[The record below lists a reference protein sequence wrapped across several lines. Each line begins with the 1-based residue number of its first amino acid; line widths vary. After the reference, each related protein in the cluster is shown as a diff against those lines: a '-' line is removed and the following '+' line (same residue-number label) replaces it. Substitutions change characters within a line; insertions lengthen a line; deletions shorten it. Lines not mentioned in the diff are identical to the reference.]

1 MALMFSRLARNYA
14 KNGYFPTDAET
25 LSRVLQAI
33 QPSSGRMRILDPCAG
48 EGAAIAEV
56 AHHLE
61 RESVDAYGIEYDT
74 ERAQSMMGLVDTG
87 LQGDLMDMVVS
98 PRSMGL
104 LWLNPPYGD
113 LVADHQGYQG
123 TGRKRLEK
131 LFYQRSIH
139 SLQYGGVLVLIIP
152 VYSLD
157 KELTGWLSNHFTNL
171 RVFRAAVDDFQ
182 QVVIIGNRVRRHEVE
197 GTDSARHYRKW
208 LLNVGVKEANPDIIP
223 SEWLLDSY
231 VVPTAKGEMGHFYR
245 VSIEP
250 DQLAQEVGQ
259 LGGLWNDLGTVFT
272 DVSVRPRPPVRRL
285 SQWHLALSLAAGAIT
300 GVVHSSNGRCLVVK
314 GDTHKDKVAKTEFT
328 ENEDGSIT
336 ETRVMTD
343 RFVPRIL
350 GWEMTPGSD
359 QLGQLLTITSKPP
372 ANEPV
377 LDEGESEEET
387 PESSSAMQ
395 AQRQMRQGRL
405 QLGRVVLTRA
415 VNELVAEGVFNPMDL
430 LRRHAA
436 GDWGDISEDDRALN
450 NTALIQEERVMSA
463 YQINNDLVVW
473 IITEADRSVTTLLL
487 PQDY

>member
-1 MALMFSRLARNYA
+1 MALMFSRLAHNFA
-14 KNGYFPTDAET
+14 KNGYYPTDEES

-48 EGAAIAEV
+48 EGAAIADA
-56 AHHLE
+56 AHHLG
-61 RESVDAYGIEYDT
+61 RDSVDAYGIEYDN

-87 LQGDLMDMVVS
+87 LQGDFMDMVVS

-139 SLQYGGVLVLIIP
+139 SLQYGGVMVLIIP

-171 RVFRAAVDDFQ
+171 RVFQAAVDDFQ

-208 LLNVGVKEANPDIIP
+208 LLNVGLKDSTPEVIP
-223 SEWLLDSY
+223 SEWLLDPY

-250 DQLAQEVGQ
+250 EQLAQEVGQ
-259 LGGLWNDLGTVFT
+259 LGGLWNDLGTVFS
-272 DVSVRPRPPVRRL
+272 DESVRPRPPVRRL

-300 GVVHSSNGRCLVVK
+300 GVVQSSNGRCLVVK

-328 ENEDGSIT
+328 ENEDGSVT

-350 GWEMTPGSD
+350 GWEMTPGSA

-372 ANEPV
+372 APPANES
-377 LDEGESEEET
+377 LDEGQPEDET
-387 PESSSAMQ
+387 SDATSGGQVSSQ
-395 AQRQMRQGRL
+395 TRL
-405 QLGRVVLTRA
+405 QLGRIVVTRA
-415 VNELVAEGVFNPMDL
+415 VNELVAEGAFNPMDL
-430 LRRHAA
+430 LRRHVN

-450 NTALIQEERVMSA
+450 NTALTQEERVMSA
-463 YQINNDLVVW
+463 YQVNNGLVVW

>member
-1 MALMFSRLARNYA
+1 MALMFSRLAHNFA
-14 KNGYFPTDAET
+14 KNGYYPTDAET
-25 LSRVLQAI
+25 LTRVLQAI

-48 EGAAIAEV
+48 EGAAIADA
-56 AHHLE
+56 AHHLG
-61 RESVDAYGIEYDT
+61 RDSVDAYGIEYDT

-131 LFYQRSIH
+131 LFYQRSIN
-139 SLQYGGVLVLIIP
+139 SLQYGGVMVLIIP

-208 LLNVGVKEANPDIIP
+208 LLNVGMKDSTPDVIP
-223 SEWLLDSY
+223 SEWLLDPY

-250 DQLAQEVGQ
+250 EQLAQEVGQ
-259 LGGLWNDLGTVFT
+259 LGGLWNDLGTVFS
-272 DVSVRPRPPVRRL
+272 DESVRSRPPVRRL

-300 GVVHSSNGRCLVVK
+300 GVVQSSNGRCLVVK

-328 ENEDGSIT
+328 ENEDGSVT

-372 ANEPV
+372 APPANES
-377 LDEGESEEET
+377 LDEGQPEDET
-387 PESSSAMQ
+387 SDATSGGQVSSQ
-395 AQRQMRQGRL
+395 TRL
-405 QLGRVVLTRA
+405 QLGRIVVTRA
-415 VNELVAEGVFNPMDL
+415 VNELVAEGVFNPMEL
-430 LRRHAA
+430 LRRHVN
-436 GDWGDISEDDRALN
+436 GDWGDISEDDCALN
-450 NTALIQEERVMSA
+450 NTALTQEERVMSA
-463 YQINNDLVVW
+463 YQVNNDLVVW

-487 PQDY
+487 PQDH